1 MAKMK
6 PYYTTPKLMTCK
18 SCGAQI
24 STNDAYSSFCP
35 HCGHIY
41 QRTFFQKYRKFLL
54 TMFALLVVGFGYAL
68 ITS

>member
-1 MAKMK
+1 M
-6 PYYTTPKLMTCK
+6 PKLMTCK

-24 STNDAYSSFCP
+24 STNDADPSFCP

-54 TMFALLVVGFGYAL
+54 TMLALLLVVGFGYAL
-68 ITS
+68 IAA